1 MKKQSPNKGKSG
13 VVAIFALAFLLLSF
27 CLPAVLESSIAM
39 SRQVGVDAR
48 TPKKKPSNE
57 SKETGKTGKK
67 SGPSKTQPPM
77 GTLILKT
84 DMDCRIAID
93 NESTNE
99 LDENK
104 LRELKVK
111 PGQHVVQAK
120 SRDGLYSWTQTVQ
133 VEAFKRMTVSV
144 ELKKKKAEAEEAAR
158 IEEEKKKEAAK
169 AEEEKK
175 KAAAKA
181 EEEKKKTEAV
191 KNPEETLSPE
201 ALEKKRALDSLMDLA
216 NYARIPAGS
225 FLMGSTTGNADEKPP
240 HRVRISR
247 PFEMGKYEVTQAQW
261 VVVMGNNP
269 SNFKG
274 PNLPVENVSWEAV
287 QLFIQKLNDQT
298 DKYIYRLPTEAEW
311 EYACRAGSTGDYA
324 GALDSMGWYGDN
336 SGAQRLNAS
345 EVWKADNAGY
355 LNKLTSNKAQT
366 HPVGLKQANA
376 WGLHDMYGNVWE
388 WCQDLYAETYY
399 GKSLESDPQG
409 PGSGDFRVRRG
420 GSWYNFATSCRS
432 SQRDKFRPDAFFSN
446 IGFRLVR
453 TPR

>member
-1 MKKQSPNKGKSG
+1 MKKQSPNKGRSG
-13 VVAIFALAFLLLSF
+13 VVTIFALAFVILSL
-27 CLPAVLESSIAM
+27 CLPAVFEPSVAF

-48 TPKKKPSNE
+48 APKKKPPSD
-57 SKETGKTGKK
+57 SKDTGKASKK
-67 SGPSKTQPPM
+67 PGAAKPQPPM

-84 DMDCRIAID
+84 DMDCQIAID
-93 NESTNE
+93 SESTDELNE
-99 LDENK
+99 NRSK
-104 LRELKVK
+104 ELKVK

-120 SRDGLYSWTQTVQ
+120 SLNGLYTWTQTVQ
-133 VEAFKRMTVSV
+133 VEAFKRLSVSV

-158 IEEEKKKEAAK
+158 IEEEKKKTETV
-169 AEEEKK
+169 
-175 KAAAKA
+175 
-181 EEEKKKTEAV
+181 KT
-191 KNPEETLSPE
+191 PEVTLSPE
-201 ALEKKRALDSLMDLA
+201 ALEKKRALDSLIDSA

-225 FLMGSTTGNADEKPP
+225 FLMGSTTGNADEKPA

-261 VVVMGNNP
+261 VVVMGQNP

-274 PNLPVENVSWEAV
+274 ANLPVENVSWEAV

-324 GALDSMGWYGDN
+324 GALDAMAWYADN
-336 SGAQRLNAS
+336 SGIQRLNAS
-345 EVWKADNAGY
+345 ELWKADNAGY
-355 LNKLTSNKAQT
+355 LNKLLGNKAQT

-376 WGLHDMYGNVWE
+376 WGLYDMYGNVWE

-409 PGSGDFRVRRG
+409 PSAGALRVRRG
-420 GSWYNFATSCRS
+420 GSWYNFPISCRS
-432 SQRDKFRPDAFFSN
+432 SQRDKFHPEAFFSN

>member
-1 MKKQSPNKGKSG
+1 MKKQSPNEGKSG
-13 VVAIFALAFLLLSF
+13 VVAIFALAFVILSF
-27 CLPAVLESSIAM
+27 CLPAVFESSLAM
-39 SRQVGVDAR
+39 SAQIGVDAR
-48 TPKKKPSNE
+48 TPKKKPPSD
-57 SKETGKTGKK
+57 SKDAGKAGKK
-67 SGPSKTQPPM
+67 SGPSKSQPAM

-84 DMDCRIAID
+84 DMDCRITID
-93 NESTNE
+93 SEPANE

-104 LRELKVK
+104 SRELKVK

-120 SRDGLYSWTQTVQ
+120 SLDGLYSWTQTVQ
-133 VEAFKRMTVSV
+133 VEASKRMSVSV

-158 IEEEKKKEAAK
+158 IEEEKKKAAAK
-169 AEEEKK
+169 AEEERKK
-175 KAAAKA
+175 EAARI
-181 EEEKKKTEAV
+181 EEEKKKTEAA
-191 KNPEETLSPE
+191 KKPEETLSPE

-225 FLMGSTTGNADEKPP
+225 FLMGSMNGNADEKPA

-261 VVVMGNNP
+261 AIVMGNNP

-274 PNLPVENVSWEAV
+274 ANLPVENVSWEDV
-287 QLFIQKLNDQT
+287 QLFIQRLNDQT

-324 GALDSMGWYGDN
+324 GTLDSMAWYGDN
-336 SGAQRLNAS
+336 SGLQRLNAS
-345 EVWKADNAGY
+345 EIWKTDSAGY
-355 LNKLTSNKAQT
+355 LNKLLGNKGQT

-376 WGLHDMYGNVWE
+376 WGLYDMHGNVWE

-409 PGSGDFRVRRG
+409 PGSGAFRVRRG

>member
-1 MKKQSPNKGKSG
+1 
-13 VVAIFALAFLLLSF
+13 
-27 CLPAVLESSIAM
+27 
-39 SRQVGVDAR
+39 
-48 TPKKKPSNE
+48 
-57 SKETGKTGKK
+57 
-67 SGPSKTQPPM
+67 M

-84 DMDCRIAID
+84 DMSCRISID
-93 NESTNE
+93 SEATND
-99 LDENK
+99 LDENQS
-104 LRELKVK
+104 RELKVK

-120 SRDGLYSWTQTVQ
+120 SLNGLYVWTQTVQ
-133 VEAFKRMTVSV
+133 VEAFKRLPVNV

-158 IEEEKKKEAAK
+158 IEEEKRKEAAKLAEEERKKEAARI
-169 AEEEKK
+169 EEEKK
-175 KAAAKA
+175 KAEAETAK
-181 EEEKKKTEAV
+181 K
-191 KNPEETLSPE
+191 PEETLSPE

-216 NYARIPAGS
+216 NYVRVPAGS
-225 FLMGSTTGNADEKPP
+225 FLMGSTTGNADEKPA

-274 PNLPVENVSWEAV
+274 PNLPVENVSWEDV
-287 QLFIQKLNDQT
+287 QIFIQKLNDQT
-298 DKYIYRLPTEAEW
+298 DKYTYRLPTEAEW

-324 GALDSMGWYGDN
+324 GTLDSMAWYGDN
-336 SGAQRLNAS
+336 SGLQRFNAS
-345 EVWKADNAGY
+345 EVWKADNTGY
-355 LNKLTSNKAQT
+355 MNKLLNNKSQT

-409 PGSGDFRVRRG
+409 PGSGASRVRRG
-420 GSWYNFATSCRS
+420 GSWYNFASSCRS
-432 SQRDKFRPDAFFSN
+432 SQRDKFRPDASFSN